1 MTTFVNAAAYKF
13 APLDGLPELREQLL
27 ERCRAANMRGTILL
41 SPEGINLFVAAE
53 RSGVDDLLTFLK
65 AIPGLADLAPKFS
78 ESDHQ
83 PFTRMLV
90 RLKREIIAFGVP
102 GIDPSNHTSPRIA
115 PRELKAWLDA
125 GRPITLLDTRNTY
138 ETELGTFRG
147 ARTLDLRHFRNFPEA
162 VATLPEA
169 LKDKPVVTFCTGG
182 IRCEKAAPFL
192 EQAGFKNVLQ
202 LDGGILKYFEDCGG
216 AHYDGECFVFD
227 KRVAVDSDLRET
239 GAALCFACQM
249 PVTVAEQSDPRY
261 VPSVSCP
268 HCHHEDPAS
277 GLLPST
283 TP

>member
-1 MTTFVNAAAYKF
+1 MSTFVNAAAYKF

-27 ERCRAANMRGTILL
+27 EQCLAADMRGTILL

-53 RSGVDDLLTFLK
+53 RAAVDQLLTLIRS
-65 AIPGLADLAPKFS
+65 IPGLADLTPKFS

-102 GIDPSNHTSPRIA
+102 GIEPAKHTSPRIA

-125 GRPITLLDTRNTY
+125 GRPVTLLDTRNTY

-147 ARTLDLRHFRNFPEA
+147 ARTLDLQHFRNFPEA
-162 VATLPEA
+162 VATLPEE
-169 LKDKPVVTFCTGG
+169 LKDEPVVTFCTGG

-192 EQAGFKNVLQ
+192 ETAGFKNVLQ

-216 AHYDGECFVFD
+216 DHYDGDCFVFD
-227 KRVAVDSDLRET
+227 KRVAVDAELRET
-239 GAALCFACQM
+239 GASLCFACQM

-268 HCHHEDPAS
+268 HCHGDR
-277 GLLPST
+277 
-283 TP
+283 